1 VPREEASFLCV
12 NGSLR
17 ALKVHLKVVHDVGV
31 VRVLELTL

>member
-17 ALKVHLKVVHDVGV
+17 ALKVLHDVGV